1 MKTGIGTARGICT
14 CVVPTRCGCKCY
26 SFQFSTNSQCN
37 SPPAEMRLYRDSDRY
52 NKTTVTIEVKNI
64 SVIDAGKRFGDDETT
79 TDIDVNPVAGK
90 VTLMYLL
97 IIILHII
104 QTFL

>member
-1 MKTGIGTARGICT
+1 M
-14 CVVPTRCGCKCY
+14 
-26 SFQFSTNSQCN
+26 
-37 SPPAEMRLYRDSDRY
+37 
-52 NKTTVTIEVKNI
+52 TIEVKNI

-97 IIILHII
+97 III
-104 QTFL
+104 TYNS